1 MEVETETGPLS
12 DRLDEEL
19 MLAFKNGDGR
29 AFRTLFDRYK
39 NPVYG
44 YVRRR
49 VNDPGRAEEI
59 TQDVFMALV
68 QHRNGYEVTASF
80 RTYLYRIALN
90 RIASEH
96 RKKKEEAWPETPE
109 GQPVAVPATGGDPA
123 VVQQVR
129 EALARLEPQQR
140 EIVMLR
146 EYEGLSYDEIAR
158 VLEVPVGTVRSRL
171 FRAKMALR
179 ELLLPQGLEGVAR

>member
-1 MEVETETGPLS
+1 
-12 DRLDEEL
+12 LDEEL
-19 MLAFKNGDGR
+19 MLAFKGGDGL
-29 AFRTLFDRYK
+29 AFRELFDRYK
-39 NPVYG
+39 NSIYG

-59 TQDVFMALV
+59 TQDVFLALV
-68 QHRNGYEVTASF
+68 QHRNGYEVRASF

-90 RIASEH
+90 RVASEH
-96 RKKKEEAWPETPE
+96 RKKKENEPLPED
-109 GQPVAVPATGGDPA
+109 APATANTDPN

-129 EALARLEPQQR
+129 EALEQLEPGQR

-146 EYEGLSYDEIAR
+146 EYEGLSYDEIAQ
-158 VLEVPVGTVRSRL
+158 VLKVPVGTVRSRL

-179 ELLLPQGLEGVAR
+179 DLLAPQEVEGA

>member
-1 MEVETETGPLS
+1 LS
-12 DRLDEEL
+12 ERPDEEL
-19 MLAFKNGDGR
+19 MLAFKGGDGL
-29 AFRTLFDRYK
+29 AFREIFHRYK
-39 NPVYG
+39 NPIFG

-59 TQDVFMALV
+59 TQDVFLALV
-68 QHRNGYEVTASF
+68 QHRNGYQVTASF
-80 RTYLYRIALN
+80 RTFLYRIALN

-96 RKKKEEAWPETPE
+96 RKKKEVDPLPEEA
-109 GQPVAVPATGGDPA
+109 PAAGGSDPA

-129 EALARLEPQQR
+129 EALEKLEPQQR

-158 VLEVPVGTVRSRL
+158 VLKVPVGTVRSRL
-171 FRAKMALR
+171 FRAKLALR
-179 ELLLPQGLEGVAR
+179 ELLVPRPVEGA